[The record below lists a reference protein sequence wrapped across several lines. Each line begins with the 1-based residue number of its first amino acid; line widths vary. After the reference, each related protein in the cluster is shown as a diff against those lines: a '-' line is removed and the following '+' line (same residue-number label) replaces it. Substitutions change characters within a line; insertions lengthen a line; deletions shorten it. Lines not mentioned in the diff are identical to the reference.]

1 MPDIRLAKGEDLDK
15 LREEFEEHAA
25 SDHVTSARLEQDGYL
40 KKCVVSALPTMPKFY
55 DFEDGVSV
63 FINSNRVGCTVETD
77 DSGNSYQN
85 IRTANN
91 AANTYA
97 YATLDI
103 SAYTANVRKITV
115 EFDSYMGKDR
125 WFIGLCDSSQR
136 PGSSYRA
143 TYSHDGVIFSQ
154 GTKDGSYYFVNGTNT
169 WKTEYFLR
177 WIHTKLFIDLDAK
190 TVDYEISSDNPSD
203 TLSASVSFADTSVEQ
218 LTGIEIYSYVNNAEM
233 RLDNISIVPKNTV
246 EIDERTIYIVPDN
259 GVLSE
264 YMYIDGAPVL
274 MNRSDLFSTLTN
286 LIERV
291 EALENDGG

>member
-1 MPDIRLAKGEDLDK
+1 MPDIRLAKAEDLDK

-25 SDHVTSARLEQDGYL
+25 SDHVTTARLEQDGYL
-40 KKCVVSALPTMPKFY
+40 KKQVVSVLPTLPKFY
-55 DFEDGVSV
+55 DFEDGVSA

-97 YATLDI
+97 LATLDI
-103 SAYTANVRKITV
+103 SAFTANVRQITV

-125 WFIGLCDSSQR
+125 WYIGLCDLSQR
-136 PGSSYRA
+136 PGGSSRA
-143 TYSHDGVIFSQ
+143 SYSHTGVLFSQ
-154 GTKDGSYYFVNGTNT
+154 GTKDGSYYYVNGTLT
-169 WKTEYFLR
+169 WKDGFFAK
-177 WIHTKLFIDLDAK
+177 WVHTKLFIDLDEK
-190 TVDYEISSDNPSD
+190 TVTYEITNDNPSD
-203 TLSASVSFADTSVEQ
+203 TLSDTVGFADTSVEQ
-218 LTGIEIYSYVNNAEM
+218 LTGIEVYSYVNNAEM
-233 RLDNISIVPKNTV
+233 RLDNISIVPHNTV
-246 EIDERTIYIVPDN
+246 EIDERTIYIVPDG